1 MRILKMK
8 ESEKNF
14 KEQFAKIFADAILSQ
29 VNKSVEAGMEVHSK
43 LLEEKTGSIQN
54 NVGEDNG

>member
-1 MRILKMK
+1 MK